1 MSKPKPVEMDAET
14 AAFAESVRLSLM
26 QAKQGQAARTYT
38 PEELQTIKAK
48 RGRPTGS
55 KQATVKV
62 PTTLR
67 LDEAALAR
75 QRLAIKGRPC
85 AGATRAGLKSVS
97 TISKRPTVRI
107 PSMQEDKANHH
118 AHCKQA

>member
-75 QRLAIKGRPC
+75 WRASGKGWQSRAALVLA
-85 AGATRAGLKSVS
+85 
-97 TISKRPTVRI
+97 
-107 PSMQEDKANHH
+107 QH
-118 AHCKQA
+118 APG